1 MHLLCLFQVRLKGK
15 TALITGASRGIGRAV
30 ALAYAAE
37 GADIAIAGV
46 SDQSALDGVAQ
57 EIMATGQRVIA
68 QCTDVS
74 MRNQVDE
81 LIARICVEW
90 GGIDILVNN
99 AGIIH
104 MVPLEDISED
114 QFDRTIAVHL
124 KGTFN
129 CTQSTIPAMKTQ
141 GGGKIINVAAPSAL
155 RGSTGVADYATAKGG
170 IISFTYNAAAELEEH
185 NIQVNCISPV
195 ARTRMTDA
203 LIEYRR
209 KRPKEPTSKLT
220 RGEIIEPEA
229 VAPSFVF
236 LASSESDLITG
247 QVIKLHR

>member
-1 MHLLCLFQVRLKGK
+1 M
-15 TALITGASRGIGRAV
+15 
-30 ALAYAAE
+30 
-37 GADIAIAGV
+37 
-46 SDQSALDGVAQ
+46 
-57 EIMATGQRVIA
+57 
-68 QCTDVS
+68 
-74 MRNQVDE
+74 
-81 LIARICVEW
+81 EW

-129 CTQSTIPAMKTQ
+129 CTQATIPAMKTQ
-141 GGGKIINVAAPSAL
+141 GGGKIVNVAAPSAL
-155 RGSTGVADYATAKGG
+155 RGSTGVADYASAKGG

-195 ARTRMTDA
+195 AQTRMTDT

-209 KRPKEPTSKLT
+209 KRSKERTSKLT
-220 RGEIIEPEA
+220 RGEIIKPEA

-236 LASSESDLITG
+236 LASPESDLITG